1 MQLLQNKNTISS
13 LELVEQINIFRRE
26 DGNKNDLAHYNLLA
40 IIRDEFSE
48 EIADLKIQCS
58 EYKDKSGKMSAKFDL
73 TLSQAKQLLVRESKV
88 VRKAVIAYIEKLENE
103 LNGVSRREE
112 LLIQLFSSNP
122 LEVSSAHKE
131 LVALET
137 APLIEKIEEQAP
149 KVEFYDQIA
158 DTTTSFDMQEVSAML
173 KLSYGRNVL
182 FRKLRDAK
190 ILMNDNLPYRNILGE
205 GRFIV
210 VESKWM
216 NPKTEQAIATTQ
228 TRVTQK
234 GVDWLQKN
242 KDKLR
247 L

>member
-1 MQLLQNKNTISS
+1 MQLLAQKRITS
-13 LELVEQINIFRRE
+13 LELVEQINIFRKE
-26 DGNKNDLAHYNLLA
+26 DGKPNLGHNDLLKV
-40 IIRDEFSE
+40 IRDEFDE
-48 EIADLKIQCS
+48 EIGVGQISHTLYSHPQNGQ
-58 EYKDKSGKMSAKFDL
+58 EYPMFEL
-73 TLSQAKQLLVRESKV
+73 TTSQAKQVLVRESKV

-190 ILMNDNLPYRNILGE
+190 ILMRDNLPYRNLLDE
-205 GRFIV
+205 GKFIV
-210 VESKWM
+210 VESRWM
-216 NPKTEQAIATTQ
+216 NPKTEQATATTQ
-228 TRVTQK
+228 TRITQK
-234 GVDWLQKN
+234 GLDWLQKN
-242 KDKLR
+242 KDRLR